1 MTVLGRKTAASR
13 RGQAM
18 VEFALLLPLFLLVIF
33 GLIDMGRFVMTD
45 HILSSAARE
54 GARQAA
60 VEASWLGSTDTSCN
74 TAHGPTCPGNVTVL
88 SDHARAA
95 ANNIVA
101 GLGGSITQLH
111 LSCDPPG
118 SEPTGLWSGTSC
130 LSTTSGNHVSVRVV
144 FTYQPITPVIGQ
156 LIGPVVRHGAAT
168 MVIN

>member
-1 MTVLGRKTAASR
+1 MRKNVESD

-33 GLIDMGRFVMTD
+33 GLIDIGRFVMTD

-60 VEASWLGSTDTSCN
+60 VEASWLASADTSCN
-74 TAHGPTCPGNVTVL
+74 KPSGPTCPGNVTVL
-88 SDHARAA
+88 SDHATAA

-101 GLGGSITQLH
+101 GLGGSITELH
-111 LSCDPPG
+111 ISCDPPG
-118 SEPTGLWSGTSC
+118 NEPTGLWSGTSC
-130 LSTTSGNHVSVRVV
+130 TSTTPGNLVSVRVE

-156 LIGPVVRHGAAT
+156 LIGPIVRHGAAT